1 MEVFEKMLV
10 GKQLSD
16 IFDDFGNF
24 WQSLVSEDQI
34 RWVSIACICN
44 VIDGHILLLKLCNI
58 EELGYCERHL
68 MYIWKSKF
76 FNKVFPA
83 E

>member
-10 GKQLSD
+10 GKHLSD

>member
-34 RWVSIACICN
+34 RWVSIACTI
-44 VIDGHILLLKLCNI
+44 GNI
-58 EELGYCERHL
+58 MVTYV
-68 MYIWKSKF
+68 MKSI
-76 FNKVFPA
+76 